1 MVAEL
6 ISVGTELLMGQILNT
21 NVQYLARKMQ
31 EFGVDVYHQS
41 VVGDNLARLVEAIE
55 TACRR
60 SDLLIL
66 SGGLGPTEDDLT
78 KEAVAKYLN
87 RPMVRHQPSA
97 DAIAA
102 YFARTGREVTP
113 NNFRQADFP
122 EGAEILPNSCGTAPG
137 CICFDGKC
145 HIVVLP
151 GPPHELKAMF
161 ESGVAPFLMRRMEKR
176 ICSRIVRIFGMGESH
191 VAHALKDLIENQTN
205 PTIAP
210 YAALSEVTLR
220 VTASCPLQ
228 EDGYALVDPVVE
240 AIRERLGDCVY
251 STDDESMP
259 QVCVRLLK
267 EAKKTVAVAESLTG
281 GLVASEL
288 VSVPGASEVLLE
300 GVVAYSVAA
309 KRRLG
314 VSEETIAR
322 HGTVSAR
329 TATEMARFVRLR
341 TGADYGIAT
350 TGVAGPGP
358 DENGVPAG
366 TAYVGISAEGLERGF
381 LVKASGFR
389 NRVRTS
395 VMLHALDALRRA
407 ILHLPLP
414 D

>member
-137 CICFDGKC
+137 CICFDWKC

>member
-1 MVAEL
+1 MIAEL

-21 NVQYLARKMQ
+21 NVQYLSQKMQ

-41 VVGDNLARLVEAIE
+41 VVGDNLSRLLEAIE
-55 TACRR
+55 TACKR

-87 RPMVRHQPSA
+87 KPMVRHQPSA
-97 DAIAA
+97 DKITE
-102 YFARTGREVTP
+102 YFARTGRVTTP
-113 NNFRQADFP
+113 NNYRQADFP
-122 EGAEILPNSCGTAPG
+122 EGAEILENSCGTAPG

-161 ESGVAPFLMRRMEKR
+161 ESGVAPFLMRHMEKQ
-176 ICSRIVRIFGMGESH
+176 ICSRMVRIFGIGESH

-210 YAALSEVTLR
+210 YAALSEVALR
-220 VTASCPLQ
+220 VTASCPLG
-228 EDGYALVDPVVE
+228 EDGYALVDPVVKQ
-240 AIRERLGDCVY
+240 IQERLGDRVY
-251 STDDESMP
+251 STDNESMP
-259 QVCVRLLK
+259 EVCVRLLK
-267 EAKKTVAVAESLTG
+267 EEKATVALAESLTG
-281 GLVASEL
+281 GMVASEL
-288 VSVPGASEVLLE
+288 VSVPGASEVLME
-300 GVVAYSVAA
+300 GAVAYTVSA

-314 VSEETIAR
+314 VSEETISK
-322 HGTVSAR
+322 HGAVCAQ
-329 TATEMARFVRLR
+329 TAMEMARCIRMR
-341 TGADYGIAT
+341 AGATYGIAT

-366 TAYVGISAEGLERGF
+366 TAYVGISAEGLEHAF

-395 VMLHALDALRRA
+395 VTLHAMDALRRA
-407 ILHLPLP
+407 ILGLELPK
-414 D
+414 